1 MVAKAYHKHVR
12 RKAIP
17 HLQEYAVDS
26 QCGGLK
32 SRATDIAAL
41 AVRAFLDKCKA
52 QGRSAATLFLDI
64 KAAFDSAMRELLL
77 PMDDPDAIMRS
88 KVMDA
93 FTEDEKEF
101 IQDRINGKNAA
112 EEAGVP
118 PYLAALM
125 ADLHAAT
132 LFEIQGAD
140 GISGTDRKHV

>member
-77 PMDDPDAIMRS
+77 PMNDPVHCR
-88 KVMDA
+88 VC
-93 FTEDEKEF
+93 
-101 IQDRINGKNAA
+101 
-112 EEAGVP
+112 
-118 PYLAALM
+118 LAARPDNGHFAVWVVTCPLEFGV
-125 ADLHAAT
+125 HVG
-132 LFEIQGAD
+132 FEA
-140 GISGTDRKHV
+140 V